1 MTDSTGGENKNNRSP
16 QLQSWTGAQR
26 RDHSEIEDWWT
37 NIENGSIA
45 EAVSALGLFAEVAS
59 KRPEQVERYSTE
71 LVALLADTRRVES
84 GRTVAG
90 YAMRVIAVFAET
102 KPDIVEYDLD
112 LLLTRI
118 VDGDRLAK
126 VYGCRALAHAEGLDE
141 SSTLAIADVLKRV
154 VVETTDA
161 HVGIAAATAITA
173 IPCEYPADRFADPY
187 VQFRTDKLDAII
199 LQNDDGVGE
208 RFYEIMLTAALHD
221 PEAFDHD
228 PEARQL
234 LEYLHNKHSHRLD
247 ISEQTYR
254 LAQSRIG

>member
-1 MTDSTGGENKNNRSP
+1 MSSSAEGENDRIS
-16 QLQSWTGAQR
+16 QLQSWTETQR
-26 RDHSEIEDWWT
+26 IDHSEIEDWWT
-37 NIENGSIA
+37 DIENGSAA
-45 EAVSALGLFAEVAS
+45 EAVSAVALFAEVAS
-59 KRPEQVERYSTE
+59 QTPEQVERYSTDFVE
-71 LVALLADTRRVES
+71 LLADTRPVES
-84 GRTVAG
+84 GGTVAG
-90 YAMRVIAVFAET
+90 HAMRVIAVLAET
-102 KPDIVEYDLD
+102 QPGIVESDLD

-118 VDGDRLAK
+118 VDGGRLAK

-173 IPCEYPADRFADPY
+173 IPCEYPEDRFADPY
-187 VQFRTDKLDAII
+187 VQFRTDKLDSII
-199 LQNDDGVGE
+199 LQKGDDVGE

-228 PEARQL
+228 PKASQL
-234 LEYLHNKHSHRLD
+234 LEYLHNKHSLRLD

-254 LAQSRIG
+254 LAQSRIR

>member
-1 MTDSTGGENKNNRSP
+1 MTDSTEGENKNNRIP
-16 QLQSWTGAQR
+16 QLQNWTETQR
-26 RDHSEIEDWWT
+26 IDHSEIEDWWT

-59 KRPEQVERYSTE
+59 KRPERVERYSTD
-71 LVALLADTRRVES
+71 LVELLADTRPVES
-84 GRTVAG
+84 GGTVAG
-90 YAMRVIAVFAET
+90 HAMRVIAVLAET

-118 VDGDRLAK
+118 VDGSRLAK

-173 IPCEYPADRFADPY
+173 IPCKYPKDRFADPY
-187 VQFRTDKLDAII
+187 VQFRTDKLDSII
-199 LQNDDGVGE
+199 LQKGDDVGE
-208 RFYEIMLTAALHD
+208 QFYEIMLTAALHD
-221 PEAFDHD
+221 PEAFDHG
-228 PEARQL
+228 PEASQL
-234 LEYLHNKHSHRLD
+234 LEYLHNRYSLGRD